1 VFTEKYR
8 DTDWA
13 QTVLNHSLT
22 LKYCE
27 NNTAPEYLTSGNLP
41 CRSPIITVDTAGIIN
56 DLCTVTIDCKKVP
69 AERILSP
76 HGFYYYKLVYEIGVH
91 FGNRLTFTLSS
102 DSKELGSAEAHYF

>member
-27 NNTAPEYLTSGNLP
+27 NNTAPEYLTS
-41 CRSPIITVDTAGIIN
+41 DTAGIIN